1 MVQEG
6 ARVALTTRL
15 TRRAGLPRR
24 CQRGARREAKLRGDG
39 SAPPAPAS
47 QDAPGDFICS
57 KASAST
63 KRRSSSDGALGEPEP
78 RHPTPESL
86 AMGALSDAGGLLQP
100 PHRSSLPEGKML
112 CRQGGRGRA
121 ALALPDFLP
130 PSIPPARRGWPGSP
144 RRALRRLLPSRPLP
158 GSADL
163 PRKGGGLI
171 RNTIIRNVPETRY

>member
-24 CQRGARREAKLRGDG
+24 CQRGVRREAKLRGDG

-63 KRRSSSDGALGEPEP
+63 KRRSSSDGALGKPEP
-78 RHPTPESL
+78 RHPTPESP
-86 AMGALSDAGGLLQP
+86 AMGAPERCRGAAPASPPEQLPRGEDALQAGGQGQSCPRLAQLLA
-100 PHRSSLPEGKML
+100 PEHPS
-112 CRQGGRGRA
+112 RA
-121 ALALPDFLP
+121 ARLA
-130 PSIPPARRGWPGSP
+130 G
-144 RRALRRLLPSRPLP
+144 LPSP
-158 GSADL
+158 SAAPAPAL
-163 PRKGGGLI
+163 APTARQ
-171 RNTIIRNVPETRY
+171 R